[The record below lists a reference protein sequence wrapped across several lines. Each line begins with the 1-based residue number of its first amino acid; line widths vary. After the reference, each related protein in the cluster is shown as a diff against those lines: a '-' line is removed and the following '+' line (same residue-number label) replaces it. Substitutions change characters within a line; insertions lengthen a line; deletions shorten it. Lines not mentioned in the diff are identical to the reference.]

1 METIDYDISVHSTP
15 NKGDETLLVK
25 FFIDAVKDEKASLAA
40 GRPIFKDAE
49 WIDIRIPGNRD
60 NIVIRPIRPDDITRF
75 PRHYDAFKKRIGNE
89 ESVVGTP
96 LAAWGWPGMTRSRIE
111 ELKYFNVRTVEN
123 VAGMV
128 DGLGQ
133 KIMGFQGMKAAAKE
147 YLAATASRAPLV
159 QMQLKMEALMHKVDE
174 QATTIARLIA
184 EKSGAAAPG
193 PVSIAA
199 GIVGA
204 LPEAV
209 SAPAPVKAKAKKAAK
224 KKR

>member
-1 METIDYDISVHSTP
+1 METIDHDHTLHSTP

-25 FFIDAVKDEKASLAA
+25 FFIDAVKDEKESRAA

-60 NIVIRPIRPDDITRF
+60 NVVIRPVRADDIQRF
-75 PRHYDAFKKRIGNE
+75 PRHYDAFKRRIGGE
-89 ESVVGTP
+89 EGMVGTP
-96 LAAWGWPGMTRSRIE
+96 LAAWGWPGMTRARIE
-111 ELKYFNVRTVEN
+111 EMKYFNVRTVEN
-123 VAGMV
+123 IAGMA

-133 KIMGFQGMKAAAKE
+133 KIMGFQAMKTAAKE
-147 YLAATASRAPLV
+147 YLASSSSRAPMMQL
-159 QMQLKMEALMHKVDE
+159 QLKMEALMLKVDE

-193 PVSIAA
+193 LISIAA
-199 GIVGA
+199 GLVDTF
-204 LPEAV
+204 PV
-209 SAPAPVKAKAKKAAK
+209 DAPAPKAKPKGKK

>member
-1 METIDYDISVHSTP
+1 
-15 NKGDETLLVK
+15 
-25 FFIDAVKDEKASLAA
+25 
-40 GRPIFKDAE
+40 
-49 WIDIRIPGNRD
+49 
-60 NIVIRPIRPDDITRF
+60 
-75 PRHYDAFKKRIGNE
+75 
-89 ESVVGTP
+89 
-96 LAAWGWPGMTRSRIE
+96 MTRSRIE

-159 QMQLKMEALMHKVDE
+159 QMQLKMEALMQKVDE